1 MRPPHRIE
9 RPPELDSDGYAVTVR
24 SADGGARVLSFRDMA
39 CEPYPQEL
47 LRTLIAAMAWA
58 CGPTGG
64 WDSYHSAYRGW
75 QVVRRL
81 IRYLAEAH
89 PDVTTVDALTPEIW
103 WDCRAMF
110 LAATKQGGA
119 ISPIRKLLRHCDRL
133 PATTRVALRTRSPSQ
148 GRRKYAAH
156 TRSEY
161 ARIWRVARRVFRL
174 GRDRI
179 RANCR
184 LRDRY
189 RAGLEPPDSLRV
201 LIGGK
206 EWTIGAI
213 CDWIANTGVMP
224 PGRIN
229 EPHNTR
235 AREALGVAKRTSLRT
250 ALFPT
255 PEEIYAAMILF
266 VCERG
271 FNVSVLARMRV
282 GDGEL
287 APSPSVKQRL
297 VRLNIDKPRR
307 GDDRHSSVT
316 LVGREALLWEQTVAM
331 TSAVRDALATR
342 GYEEDHLFVA
352 GSRTLGTA
360 HATRGFFTDW
370 STTNG
375 VQAASRG
382 WHGRVPMTSADGAP
396 MRVSLARLRLTEV
409 VINGEPRQHSRST
422 NERVY
427 TLPDPYTIE
436 AARPTVLQGLNDAL
450 VDATQRVVARI
461 VTDDD
466 LDVPTLVEMF
476 HITEEQARQVAVKL
490 PTGQLGTATIDCADF
505 EHSPHPDDAGGLCTA
520 SFLLC
525 FVCPNGILR
534 EARLPRVLALR
545 AALAAKARSSS
556 AAARESYYRRVIA
569 QIDDAL
575 SQFPDETVDRHA
587 NAVTQHDVD
596 QIMRLLNGGYD
607 L

>member
-9 RPPELDSDGYAVTVR
+9 RPEELDADGYAVTVR
-24 SADGGARVLSFRDMA
+24 LANGGTKEFSFRDLA
-39 CEPYPQEL
+39 CAPYPQEL
-47 LRTLIAAMAWA
+47 LRTLIAAIAWA

-64 WDSYHSAYRGW
+64 WDSYKSAENGW
-75 QVVRRL
+75 SAVRRF
-81 IRYLAEAH
+81 IKYLAEAH

-110 LAATKQGGA
+110 LAATKYGTQVKLL
-119 ISPIRKLLRHCDRL
+119 RVLLRHCDSL
-133 PATTRVALRTRSPSQ
+133 PATTRVALRTKDGPP
-148 GRRKYAAH
+148 GRRKYAAY

-174 GRDRI
+174 GRNRI

-189 RAGLEPPDSLRV
+189 LAGLEPPDSLRV
-201 LIGGK
+201 LIDGK

-224 PGRIN
+224 PGGTN
-229 EPHNTR
+229 EPYTTR
-235 AREALGVAKRTSLRT
+235 LNEALGVAKGTTPRA

-255 PEEIYAAMILF
+255 SEEIYAAMILF

-271 FNVSVLARMRV
+271 FNVSVLTRMRI

-287 APSPSVKQRL
+287 VPSPSVRQRL

-331 TSAVRDALATR
+331 TNAVRETLATL
-342 GYEEDHLFVA
+342 GDEEDHLFVA
-352 GSRTLGTA
+352 VSRRRTTA
-360 HATRGFFTDW
+360 QPTVGFFTDW
-370 STTNG
+370 TDG

-382 WHGRVPMTSADGAP
+382 WRRNVPLASADGEP
-396 MRVSLARLRLTEV
+396 IVVTLERLRLTEV

-490 PTGQLGTATIDCADF
+490 PAGQLGTATIDCADF

-525 FVCPNGILR
+525 FACPNGILR

-545 AALAAKARSSS
+545 RALAAKARSSS
-556 AAARESYYRRVIA
+556 SAARENYYRRVIA

-575 SQFPDETVDRHA
+575 RQFPDETVDRHA